1 MFRGREKGFDIY
13 PCRWS
18 KAKTKT
24 KLRRVVHPTLSSMG
38 MANPPFSGVGLA
50 SELREQNNNNND
62 ALPSKRSAEAISLF
76 RSYWIVRQPQRLLTP
91 LTKSGE
97 SFEKWGSRVRCAIRT
112 QTPNPKLKRPGFSL
126 LHASQSLIALHP
138 ASWGHGQSTRPT
150 IQVCLALSGPL
161 PCL

>member
-1 MFRGREKGFDIY
+1 
-13 PCRWS
+13 
-18 KAKTKT
+18 
-24 KLRRVVHPTLSSMG
+24 MG
-38 MANPPFSGVGLA
+38 MVNSPFSGVGLA
-50 SELREQNNNNND
+50 SESKEQNDDDDD

-126 LHASQSLIALHP
+126 LP
-138 ASWGHGQSTRPT
+138 STRFT
-150 IQVCLALSGPL
+150 ISNRTAPRILGSWAVYKTNQSGPPCSLWPPPL
-161 PCL
+161 PLTRSWRPDANEAVELEPT